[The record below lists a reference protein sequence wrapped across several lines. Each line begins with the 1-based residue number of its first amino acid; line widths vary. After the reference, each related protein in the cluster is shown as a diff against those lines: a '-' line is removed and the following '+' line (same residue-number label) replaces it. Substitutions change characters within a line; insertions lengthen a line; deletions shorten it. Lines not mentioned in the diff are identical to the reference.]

1 VVRLRDPFKKS
12 SVFLSSLLNGT
23 EICRRRR
30 DTSCALRQFEGVNE
44 KLCSCHLHGG
54 AGIPLILVMS
64 CHAHKLFFEKVS
76 KLVKIFL
83 GVSLVFLEKRK
94 RQKAKG
100 KPS

>member
-1 VVRLRDPFKKS
+1 MKS
-12 SVFLSSLLNGT
+12 SAVVIFM
-23 EICRRRR
+23 
-30 DTSCALRQFEGVNE
+30 AV
-44 KLCSCHLHGG
+44 GG
-54 AGIPLILVMS
+54 GGNPLILVMS

-83 GVSLVFLEKRK
+83 GVSLVFLEKQK